1 MHIGKSSKSKPTV
14 VTCECGFF
22 KSFFFVLLVVFN
34 IYISML
40 ILRDINIGFD
50 AKFVHIVIKLYN
62 KEAIID
68 SSP

>member
-22 KSFFFVLLVVFN
+22 LKFFFVLLVVFN
-34 IYISML
+34 IYNSML

-50 AKFVHIVIKLYN
+50 AKFVLT
-62 KEAIID
+62 
-68 SSP
+68 

>member
-22 KSFFFVLLVVFN
+22 FKFFFFVLLVVFN

-50 AKFVHIVIKLYN
+50 AKFVLT
-62 KEAIID
+62 
-68 SSP
+68 

>member
-14 VTCECGFF
+14 VTCECV
-22 KSFFFVLLVVFN
+22 FFFVLLVVFN

-50 AKFVHIVIKLYN
+50 AKFVLT
-62 KEAIID
+62 
-68 SSP
+68 

>member
-22 KSFFFVLLVVFN
+22 SYCLFVFN

-40 ILRDINIGFD
+40 ILRDMNIGFD
-50 AKFVHIVIKLYN
+50 AKFVLT
-62 KEAIID
+62 
-68 SSP
+68 